1 MNDVLE
7 ANLEGIKKIYNF
19 YQEPRKKFMTQVD
32 AMNLMIRDTQL
43 GIGEKEATF
52 CYGMCKMSV
61 VFEQENM
68 GQYRILKLVEL
79 LEMIGRVAHYKFKDN
94 ADLAESLTLA
104 QKIEHVLDIMLKLV
118 GVPRKDV
125 TLNVLEESESDDDY

>member
-1 MNDVLE
+1 
-7 ANLEGIKKIYNF
+7 
-19 YQEPRKKFMTQVD
+19 MTQID
-32 AMNLMIRDTQL
+32 AMNLMIRDTQV
-43 GIGEKEATF
+43 GIGEKEAIF

-94 ADLAESLTLA
+94 ADLSESMTLA